1 MPDRV
6 NPLWAAV
13 DQYITEHLVQPDGAL
28 EHALESSVAAGLPEI
43 AVSPNQGKLLHLLAR
58 MLRARAILEIG
69 TLGGYST
76 IWLARALEKGGR
88 VISLELDPKH
98 AIVAQENVARARLT
112 HMVDVHVGAALDL
125 LPTLEGPFDMIF
137 IDADKPNIPAYFEW
151 AVKLARPGAL
161 IVVDNVIRE
170 GAVADASSVDPS
182 VLGVRRLNEMIAG
195 DSRVEATTIQTVGS
209 KGYDGLTLALVC

>member
-76 IWLARALEKGGR
+76 IWLARGLEKGGR

-125 LPTLEGPFDMIF
+125 LPKLEGPFDMIF

-170 GAVADASSVDPS
+170 GAVADGTSTDPS
-182 VLGVRRLNEMIAG
+182 VLGVRRLNEMIAA
-195 DSRVEATTIQTVGS
+195 DSR
-209 KGYDGLTLALVC
+209 LTPVK